1 MNRSTM
7 AMLVWKFLF
16 PEKEAANQKKL
27 SESLTVQSSLHAFG
41 SGCLLGTSVPLL
53 ISPSSVTPDSSLHTA
68 RGTGLFS
75 LASHVLVPA
84 SIRFTTVEPP
94 TVDSS
99 ILSVLAGSLIG
110 LGSSFLFCPLE
121 SRWNRLKRLLGGAG
135 TVFGLYVWAPAEL
148 RVIWS
153 SSKALP
159 LLPALQLSA
168 LPLAK
173 GAVIGALLHY
183 VFRGVS
189 PFDIF
194 TMANSSDND
203 ATAKKDG
210 PPVDST
216 SLIPSPLRGVIGG
229 ACLSLGIFY
238 WSPPFIR
245 SWMM

>member
-1 MNRSTM
+1 
-7 AMLVWKFLF
+7 MLVWKFLY
-16 PEKEAANQKKL
+16 PEKEAENQKKL
-27 SESLTVQSSLHAFG
+27 AESLTVQSSLHAFG
-41 SGCLLGTSVPLL
+41 SGCLLGTSVPML
-53 ISPSSVTPDSSLHTA
+53 ISPSSVNPDTTVRVA

-75 LASHVLVPA
+75 LACHVLVPA
-84 SIRFTTVEPP
+84 SMRFTTIEPP

-121 SRWNRLKRLLGGAG
+121 HRWNRLKRVIGGAG

-148 RVIWS
+148 RIIWS

-168 LPLAK
+168 IPLAK

-183 VFRGVS
+183 IFRGVS

-194 TMANSSDND
+194 T
-203 ATAKKDG
+203 ATATTATKPTDKKDEACTDTTIWV
-210 PPVDST
+210 PAPW
-216 SLIPSPLRGVIGG
+216 RGMVGG

-245 SWMM
+245 SWML